1 ADTTFTLTHFNGAPL
16 PALIAADTVT
26 INGVKE
32 FDEVYADSGTFVLSG
47 LAQERYNIGVRFSQY
62 RVIRTGDTVQRELRF
77 RFPGEIDHGI
87 VTVGANGGLSM
98 LSEFI
103 GPHLEHSAT
112 LQSDGYLVHFHEP
125 GDDFFIDFTFRRN
138 YP

>member
-1 ADTTFTLTHFNGAPL
+1 
-16 PALIAADTVT
+16 
-26 INGVKE
+26 
-32 FDEVYADSGTFVLSG
+32 
-47 LAQERYNIGVRFSQY
+47 
-62 RVIRTGDTVQRELRF
+62 VIRTGDTVQRELRF

-138 YP
+138 SP